1 MSGYRYT
8 FVKFIRDW
16 MLIFGMVAGAGAYL
30 LYHAVPSIHG
40 AGPVLEAVCTHL
52 QPVLLFLML
61 FLSFCKIEPH
71 QMRPHRW
78 QAWLLL
84 IQAGTFTALALL
96 LVWALHSDAGL
107 ARRIAGARIP
117 LESAMLCLICP
128 TATACAVVTG
138 KLGGNM
144 AGVVTYTIL
153 INILVAILVPL
164 TVPLLYPM
172 GGMSFGMAFSKILAK
187 VFPLLI
193 MPSVSAWIVR
203 YLFPKLHS
211 RILAYTDLSFHIW
224 SFSLTLAIAMSTR
237 AVVHNEGAASLLL
250 WIAIVSLACCILQFW
265 VGKAIGSHYGCRVS
279 AGQALGQKNT
289 VFQIWMGYTFMDP
302 VTSVAGGFYSIWHN
316 CFNTWQLY
324 RRRKQLEAAS
334 TPTDP
339 TPAASE

>member
-1 MSGYRYT
+1 MTGYRYT
-8 FVKFIRDW
+8 LAKFLRDW
-16 MLIFGMVAGAGAYL
+16 MLIIGMLVGAGAYL
-30 LYHAVPSIHG
+30 AYRAMPALHG
-40 AGPVLEAVCTHL
+40 AGPALEAVCTHL
-52 QPVLLFLML
+52 QPVLLFIML

-84 IQAGTFTALALL
+84 IQAGLFIGLTLL
-96 LVWALHSDAGL
+96 LVWALRSDTAAG
-107 ARRIAGARIP
+107 RWIAQARIP
-117 LESAMLCLICP
+117 VESAMLCLICP

-144 AGVVTYTIL
+144 AGVVTYTVL
-153 INILVAILVPL
+153 INIVVAILVPL

-193 MPSVSAWIVR
+193 MPSITAWIVR
-203 YLFPKLHS
+203 YLFPKLHAKLLS
-211 RILAYTDLSFHIW
+211 YTDLAFYIW

-237 AVVHNEGAASLLL
+237 AVVQHGGSPAVLLE
-250 WIAIVSLACCILQFW
+250 IALVSLACCIFQFW
-265 VGKAIGSHYGCRVS
+265 AGKAIGSRYGCRVS

-289 VFQIWMGYTFMDP
+289 VFEIWMGYTFMDP

-316 CFNTWQLY
+316 VFNTWQLY
-324 RRRKQLEAAS
+324 RRRKSLESPAS
-334 TPTDP
+334 PQQI
-339 TPAASE
+339 

>member
-1 MSGYRYT
+1 MAGYIYT
-8 FVKFIRDW
+8 FRKFLRDW
-16 MLIFGMVAGAGAYL
+16 MLIVGMLVGAGAYIA
-30 LYHAVPSIHG
+30 YHAMPALHG

-52 QPVLLFLML
+52 QPILLFAML
-61 FLSFCKIEPH
+61 FLSFCKIEPQ

-84 IQAGTFTALALL
+84 IQAVLFTGLALL
-96 LVWALHSDAGL
+96 LVWALSSDGAF
-107 ARRIAGARIP
+107 AHRIAESRIP
-117 LESAMLCLICP
+117 IESAMLCLICP

-153 INILVAILVPL
+153 INIVVAFLVPL
-164 TVPLLYPM
+164 MIPLLYPM

-193 MPSVSAWIVR
+193 MPCVTAWIVR
-203 YLFPKLHS
+203 YLFPRLHK
-211 RILAYTDLSFHIW
+211 RLLAYTDLSFYIW
-224 SFSLTLAIAMSTR
+224 AFSLTLAIAMSTR
-237 AVVHNEGAASLLL
+237 AVVHNEGAPRLLL
-250 WIAIVSLACCILQFW
+250 AIALVSLVCCIFQFW
-265 VGKAIGSHYGCRVS
+265 VGRAIGSHYGCCVS

-324 RRRKQLEAAS
+324 RRRKSLEAAS
-334 TPTDP
+334 GK
-339 TPAASE
+339 

>member
-1 MSGYRYT
+1 MAGYIYT
-8 FVKFIRDW
+8 FRKFLRDW
-16 MLIFGMVAGAGAYL
+16 MLIGGMLVGAGAYL
-30 LYHAVPSIHG
+30 AYHAMPALHG
-40 AGPVLEAVCTHL
+40 AGPMLEAVCTNL
-52 QPVLLFLML
+52 QPMLLFAML

-84 IQAGTFTALALL
+84 IQAVLFTGLALL
-96 LVWALHSDAGL
+96 LVWALRSDGAF
-107 ARRIAGARIP
+107 AHRIAEARIP
-117 LESAMLCLICP
+117 IESAMLCLVCP

-153 INILVAILVPL
+153 INIVVAFLVPL
-164 TVPLLYPM
+164 MIPLLYPM

-193 MPSVSAWIVR
+193 MPCVTAWIVR
-203 YLFPKLHS
+203 YLFPRLHK
-211 RILAYTDLSFHIW
+211 RLLAYTDLSFYIW
-224 SFSLTLAIAMSTR
+224 AFSLTLAIAMSTR
-237 AVVHNEGAASLLL
+237 AVVHNEGAPRLLL
-250 WIAIVSLACCILQFW
+250 AIALVSLVCCIFQFW
-265 VGKAIGSHYGCRVS
+265 AGKAIGSHYGCRVS

-324 RRRKQLEAAS
+324 RRRKSLEAAS
-334 TPTDP
+334 SSRP
-339 TPAASE
+339 